1 VRKQEH
7 TVENKKLIWR
17 RFDKC
22 IDVMEN
28 FLMENGEMG
37 KVKKYCKH
45 HKEKMKLILG
55 RNARLGPTCCPLCHF
70 PWHGLVFSIY
80 GLAK

>member
-37 KVKKYCKH
+37 KVKS
-45 HKEKMKLILG
+45 
-55 RNARLGPTCCPLCHF
+55 T
-70 PWHGLVFSIY
+70 VSITR
-80 GLAK
+80 KK